1 MLFRDINGNLIELN
15 KYDFINDKLY
25 YQKIIE
31 IKTKITK
38 LTELKDSNYSNC
50 IIQLLTKVEKK
61 WIYWCCYIF

>member
-61 WIYWCCYIF
+61 